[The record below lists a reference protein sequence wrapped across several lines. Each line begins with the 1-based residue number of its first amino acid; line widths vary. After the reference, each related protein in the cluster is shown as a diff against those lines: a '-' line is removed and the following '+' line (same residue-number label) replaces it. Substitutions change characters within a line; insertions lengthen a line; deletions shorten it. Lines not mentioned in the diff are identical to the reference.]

1 MPSRA
6 RPHFVHHGMEP
17 GPGSHQFLSLQ
28 ILISDS
34 FIMLT
39 TTDKCSHY
47 SLIYSFAHEICV
59 LSNCFALL
67 AVLILPSFFAKGQ
80 WLSS

>member
-1 MPSRA
+1 MSSRA
-6 RPHFVHHGMEP
+6 HPHSVHHGVEP

-28 ILISDS
+28 TLISDS

-67 AVLILPSFFAKGQ
+67 AVLIPHSFFSKGQ
-80 WLSS
+80 WLAS